1 MSTLANGARN
11 EDLTEISEGTP
22 GHSHCPRCQ
31 GLLVTDQ
38 FMDMEQGGFMW
49 GCGWRC
55 VNCGNIVFASPAKT
69 REPEAPVRVVD
80 DKEGAK
86 AADRLAA

>member
-1 MSTLANGARN
+1 MVEQPPVADS
-11 EDLTEISEGTP
+11 
-22 GHSHCPRCQ
+22 CPRCR
-31 GLLVTDQ
+31 GLLVEER
-38 FMDMEQGGFMW
+38 FLDMKQGGFMW

-55 VNCGNIVFASPAKT
+55 VNCGNVVFASPAKT
-69 REPEAPVRVVD
+69 RDAEAPVRVVD